1 MNAFNFAIIS
11 HSKTLI
17 EMSKITGLFCFL
29 LFSQLVSAQGIEFF
43 EGTWKEAIAEAQKED
58 KIVFVDSYAQ
68 WCGPCKKMAKN
79 VFTQS
84 EVGDFFNAN
93 FINLKLDME
102 QADGRTFGAKYPV
115 SAYPTLFFLDSQG
128 NILKKITGGQ
138 QAEALINYGELAIK
152 SYDKSEAFE
161 ILYNEGKRDY
171 KLMVDYVRELNK
183 VDKPSA
189 KISNEYLES
198 NPDINKNEKAAFLM
212 QAVTE
217 ADSKMYD
224 QLIDLRSEAIATSS
238 EEAYAE
244 KINSATMKTV
254 QKAVEYD
261 YKDLVEEAIVQYEK
275 AEIGDKKKF
284 QSEAYLEYY
293 ALSGNYTEWKKLSQ
307 SYLKKYGKK
316 DIESYPSH
324 LQTIKTTFY
333 HNEDATQ
340 YAIDI
345 YKELIKKDD
354 STANY
359 NEYIQFLAKAK
370 QKEEAAK
377 VIKEAIKKAKSRDED
392 ITNLER
398 MLDYINS

>member
-1 MNAFNFAIIS
+1 
-11 HSKTLI
+11 
-17 EMSKITGLFCFL
+17 MSKITGLFCLL

-43 EGTWKEAIAEAQKED
+43 HGTWKEAIAEAQKED

-84 EVGDFFNAN
+84 EVGDFFNTN

-138 QAEALINYGELAIK
+138 KAEALINHGKVAIK

-161 ILYNEGKRDY
+161 LLYNEGKRDY

-189 KISNEYLES
+189 KIANDYLKS
-198 NPDINKNEKAAFLM
+198 NPDISKSQKAAFLM
-212 QAVTE
+212 QAVKE
-217 ADSKMYD
+217 SDSKLYD
-224 QLIDLRSEAIATSS
+224 QLIELKSEAIQGSS

-244 KINSATMKTV
+244 LVKNATMQTV
-254 QKAVEYD
+254 TKAVEYD
-261 YKDLVEEAIVQYEK
+261 YKDLVEEAIVQYDK
-275 AEIGDKKKF
+275 ADIGDKKKF
-284 QSEAYLEYY
+284 QSEAYMEYY
-293 ALSGNYTEWKKLSQ
+293 ALSGNYTEWKKLSK

-316 DIESYPSH
+316 NPDAYRSH
-324 LQTIKTTFY
+324 LGTIKNSLY
-333 HNEDATQ
+333 HNEDATL
-340 YAIDI
+340 YAMDI
-345 YKELIKKDD
+345 YKELVKKDD
-354 STANY
+354 STATY
-359 NEYIQFLAKAK
+359 NEYIQFLAQAK
-370 QKEEAAK
+370 EKEEAVK
-377 VIKEAIKKAKSRDED
+377 VVKEAIKKAKSRDED
-392 ITNLER
+392 ISHLER
-398 MLDYINS
+398 MLDYLNS

>member
-1 MNAFNFAIIS
+1 
-11 HSKTLI
+11 
-17 EMSKITGLFCFL
+17 MSKITGLFCLL

-43 EGTWKEAIAEAQKED
+43 HGTWKEAIAEAQKED

-84 EVGDFFNAN
+84 EVGDFFNTN

-138 QAEALINYGELAIK
+138 KAEALINHGKVAIK

-161 ILYNEGKRDY
+161 LLYNEGKRDY

-189 KISNEYLES
+189 KIANDYLKS
-198 NPDINKNEKAAFLM
+198 NPDISKSQKAAFLM

-217 ADSKMYD
+217 SDSKLYD
-224 QLIDLRSEAIATSS
+224 QLIELKSEAIQGSS

-244 KINSATMKTV
+244 LVKNATMQTV
-254 QKAVEYD
+254 TKAVEYD
-261 YKDLVEEAIVQYEK
+261 YKDLVEEAIVQYDK
-275 AEIGDKKKF
+275 ADIGDKKKF
-284 QSEAYLEYY
+284 QSEAYMEYY
-293 ALSGNYTEWKKLSQ
+293 ALSGNYTEWKKLSK

-316 DIESYPSH
+316 NPDAYRSH
-324 LQTIKTTFY
+324 LGTIKNSLY
-333 HNEDATQ
+333 HNDDATL
-340 YAIDI
+340 YAMDI
-345 YKELIKKDD
+345 YKELVKKDD
-354 STANY
+354 STATY
-359 NEYIQFLAKAK
+359 NEYIQFLAQAK
-370 QKEEAAK
+370 EKEEAVK
-377 VIKEAIKKAKSRDED
+377 VVKEAIKKAKSRDED
-392 ITNLER
+392 ISNLER
-398 MLDYINS
+398 MLDYLNS